1 MTTARRKL
9 RSRLASALAACCFVL
24 LVAPFVVAVVRVAMG
39 ASFSRAVLAGCGRA
53 LVGSLE
59 IVSLAALFGVPIGIL
74 AGVYAAE
81 IAGPRLARTL
91 RFFNEVLAGVPPIVL
106 GLFVYATVVL
116 PMGGLSA
123 LAGSVALMLVI
134 VPIVARA
141 TEELVLL
148 VPDDLRDASLG
159 LGVPRYRVLVW
170 VLLRSVLPGLANA
183 IAYALSRAMG
193 EAAALL
199 FTSASSRWLSASL
212 PSPTSSLSV
221 EIFVS
226 SQSQGAE
233 ARAAA
238 CTMTLTLLGAVGV
251 LSYLGRASMRRGA

>member
-1 MTTARRKL
+1 MKTARR
-9 RSRLASALAACCFVL
+9 RLESTLATGLAAACFAL
-24 LVAPFVVAVVRVAMG
+24 LVSPFVVAVARVAMG
-39 ASFSRAVLAGCGRA
+39 ATWSGAVIAGCARA
-53 LVGSLE
+53 LAGSLE
-59 IVSLAALFGVPIGIL
+59 IVSVAAILGVPVGIL

-81 IAGPRLARTL
+81 IAGPRLARVL
-91 RFFNEVLAGVPPIVL
+91 RFGNEVLAGVPPIVL

-116 PMGGLSA
+116 PMGGLSMF
-123 LAGSVALMLVI
+123 AGSVALMLVI

-159 LGVPRYRVLVW
+159 LGVPRYRVLVL

-212 PSPTSSLSV
+212 PSPTTSLSV
-221 EIFVS
+221 EIFVA

-238 CTMTLTLLGAVGV
+238 CTMTLTLLAAVGV